1 MEEEKAEEEREEEGK
16 KERRIRKVE
25 LYPGMEMMGGR
36 GMHVNRDLK
45 SERHECHETPFCR
58 FFFFSALRAKIL
70 LVQVQFRFNFSLGVS
85 PYA

>member
-45 SERHECHETPFCR
+45 SERHECHETPFCL
-58 FFFFSALRAKIL
+58 F
-70 LVQVQFRFNFSLGVS
+70 LVLFCFASENSFGTGSV
-85 PYA
+85 

>member
-1 MEEEKAEEEREEEGK
+1 MGEEKAEEEREEEGK

-45 SERHECHETPFCR
+45 SERHECHETPYCL
-58 FFFFSALRAKIL
+58 FFFSFL
-70 LVQVQFRFNFSLGVS
+70 LCERKFFWYRFSLGS
-85 PYA
+85 T